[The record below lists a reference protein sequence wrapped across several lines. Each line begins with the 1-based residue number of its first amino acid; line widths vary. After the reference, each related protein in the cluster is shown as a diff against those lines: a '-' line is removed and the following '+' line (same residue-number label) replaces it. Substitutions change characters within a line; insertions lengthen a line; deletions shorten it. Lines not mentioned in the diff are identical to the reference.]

1 MQRWPFFDLRV
12 RTPKLELRM
21 PTDDDLCELF
31 ELARKGIHDP
41 EVMPFLIPWTD
52 HLDEPDALHRFCQ
65 YHWQGRGAIAPERFS
80 LELAVVV
87 DGAIVGTQSIRAV
100 DFALVRVV
108 ITGSWVGRAHQGKGI
123 GSEMRATILQLAF
136 AGLDARCAT
145 TEAFDDNPASL
156 RVTEKLG
163 YVENGQEWLRARD
176 AVVLSRNYR
185 MEREDW
191 EPRRRT
197 DIEISG
203 LEACL
208 PLLGL

>member
-1 MQRWPFFDLRV
+1 MERWPFFDLRV
-12 RTPKLELRM
+12 RTPKLELRL
-21 PTDDDLCELF
+21 PTDDDLGGLF
-31 ELARKGIHDP
+31 ELARRGIHDP
-41 EVMPFLIPWTD
+41 DVMPFLVSWTD
-52 HLDEPDALHRFCQ
+52 HLDEPDALHRYCQ
-65 YHWQGRGAIAPERFS
+65 YHWQGRAGISPERFS
-80 LELAVVV
+80 LDLVVTV
-87 DGAIVGTQSIRAV
+87 DGDVVGMQSLRAV

-108 ITGSWVGRAHQGKGI
+108 ITGSWLGRAHQGKGL
-123 GSEMRATILQLAF
+123 GSEMRAAILHLAF
-136 AGLDARCAT
+136 DGLDARCAT
-145 TEAFDDNPASL
+145 TEAFDDNPASK

-176 AVVLSRNYR
+176 VVMLSNNYR
-185 MEREDW
+185 LEGEDW

>member
-1 MQRWPFFDLRV
+1 MERWPFFDLRV

-31 ELARKGIHDP
+31 ALARAGIHDP
-41 EVMPFLIPWTD
+41 DVMPFLTPWTD
-52 HLDEPDALHRFCQ
+52 HLDEPDALHGYCR
-65 YHWQGRGAIAPERFS
+65 YHWQGRADISPERFS
-80 LELAVVV
+80 LDLAVAV
-87 DGAIVGTQSIRAV
+87 DGEVVGTQSLRAV

-108 ITGSWVGRAHQGKGI
+108 ITGSWVGRAHQGKGL
-123 GSEMRATILQLAF
+123 GSEMRAAILHLAF
-136 AGLDARCAT
+136 DGLDARCAT
-145 TEAFDDNPASL
+145 TEAFDDNLASK

-163 YVENGQEWLRARD
+163 YADNGQEWLRARD
-176 AVVLSRNYR
+176 VVMLSHNYR
-185 MEREDW
+185 LERADW